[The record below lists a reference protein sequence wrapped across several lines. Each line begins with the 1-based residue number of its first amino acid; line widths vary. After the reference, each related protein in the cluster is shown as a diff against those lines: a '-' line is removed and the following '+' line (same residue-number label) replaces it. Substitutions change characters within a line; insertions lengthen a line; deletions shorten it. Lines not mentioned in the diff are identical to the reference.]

1 VPALEKNIRPASFRG
16 VPFGVLDASD
26 QRGRN
31 TVIHEFPLRD
41 KVFVEDMGRA
51 RRSISLTAFV
61 VGPGFEARRDALIAA
76 LEKPGPGTL
85 VHPWLGTFQASLS
98 ALATI
103 DQSAQDGGYVA
114 FGLQFVEDMAPEA
127 PGPGLD
133 WPSIAMSRLAEAAA
147 LAGAALDA
155 AFILRPVFE
164 EALAVGLGWAA
175 GLASALAPIYGAVAP
190 RFTALASAVA
200 SFAGQIA
207 KAGSLSILAGSFW
220 PSRDHRAMGGAQAA
234 REAEGFMGRALA
246 LPENAVPAG
255 LGTVGLQTAT
265 NLQAVTAFDREMSGL
280 SGLAAAA
287 FAVPASGA
295 EADRLRGL
303 ATMTA
308 DRLMGLASTEGLFR
322 ATRRLHVATQR
333 ALSDAAG
340 RAPRV
345 VEAYEQQ
352 AGPALALAWRHV
364 LAGQASGGI
373 GDVLPDLVRRNG
385 VRHPGFVP
393 AGRIEVLRGQA

>member
-26 QRGRN
+26 QRGRA

-51 RRSISLTAFV
+51 RRTISLTAFV

-85 VHPWLGTFQASLS
+85 VHPWLGTFQASLL
-98 ALATI
+98 APATI
-103 DQSAQDGGYVA
+103 DQSAQAVGYVA

-127 PGPGLD
+127 PGPSLD
-133 WPSIAMSRLAEAAA
+133 WPSIAMSRLAEAAS
-147 LAGAALDA
+147 LAAAALDA
-155 AFILRPVFE
+155 AFIVDSVFE
-164 EALAVGLGWAA
+164 EALAVGLGWAS
-175 GLASALAPIYGAVAP
+175 GLASALAPIYGAAVP
-190 RFTALASAVA
+190 RFQTLASAVA

-207 KAGSLSILAGSFW
+207 KAGSLSLLAGSFW
-220 PSRDHRAMGGAQAA
+220 PARDYRAMGGAQAA
-234 REAEGFMGRALA
+234 READGFMGRALA
-246 LPENAVPAG
+246 MPVNAVPAG

-265 NLQAVTAFDREMSGL
+265 NLHAVTAFDREMSGL
-280 SGLAAAA
+280 NGLAAAA

-295 EADRLRGL
+295 EADRLRGM
-303 ATMTA
+303 ATQAA
-308 DRLMGLASTEGLFR
+308 DRLMDLASSEGLFR
-322 ATRRLHVATQR
+322 AVRRLHVATQR

-345 VEAYEQQ
+345 VEAHEPLT
-352 AGPALALAWRHV
+352 GPALPLAWRHV
-364 LAGQASGGI
+364 LAAGTSGAI
-373 GDVLPDLVRRNG
+373 EDVLADLVRRNG